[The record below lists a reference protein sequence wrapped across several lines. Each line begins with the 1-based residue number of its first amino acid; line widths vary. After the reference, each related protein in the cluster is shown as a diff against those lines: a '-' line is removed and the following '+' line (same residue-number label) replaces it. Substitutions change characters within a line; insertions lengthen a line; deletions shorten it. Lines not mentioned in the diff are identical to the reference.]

1 MTTNTNIRELVL
13 DILIEVNEKDQ
24 YSHLVIRSV
33 LDKYQY
39 LDKKERAFLTRLA
52 EGTIE
57 HQIEMDY
64 MIDSFSKVKVRKMK
78 PLIRNLLRMSVY
90 QLRYMDAIPD
100 SAVCNEAVKLAKK
113 RGFRQ
118 LSGFVNG
125 VLRSIVRE
133 GDKLLYPDAA
143 IEPKRYLE
151 VKYSVPGWIINR
163 WMKAYGYEQTET
175 ILSHFYQESPLTIRT
190 NRTKCTPEEL
200 RTKLINEQVTVEKI
214 GEIPAESGEFKDALD
229 RLWGYAYTI
238 SDFDHLQSLQ
248 TFQDGDF
255 YVQDLSSMLVA
266 EMAAPKKGDYV
277 IDVCAAPGGKSSHIA
292 ELMDGTGMVEAR
304 DLTEYKTNLIE
315 ENIRRHG
322 LLNMKAVCMDAT
334 VFDRDSVGK
343 ADILI
348 CDLPCSGLGVMG
360 KKTDIRYKMTEEK
373 EKELVQL
380 QRQILKTVIPYVKE
394 NGTVIYS
401 TCTID
406 RAENEENA
414 AWIEREFP
422 ELSLVAM
429 KQMLPGEAGNDG
441 FFISKFVRRKHE

>member
-143 IEPKRYLE
+143 MEPMRYLE

-229 RLWGYAYTI
+229 RLWDYAYTI

-322 LLNMKAVCMDAT
+322 LSNMKAVCMDAT

-343 ADILI
+343 ADILV

-406 RAENEENA
+406 RTENEENA

-429 KQMLPGEAGNDG
+429 KQMFPGEAGNDG

>member
-143 IEPKRYLE
+143 MEPKRYLE

-229 RLWGYAYTI
+229 RLWDYAYAI

-322 LLNMKAVCMDAT
+322 LSNMKAVCMDAT
-334 VFDRDSVGK
+334 VFDRDSVEK
-343 ADILI
+343 ADILV

-406 RAENEENA
+406 RTENEENA

>member
-33 LDKYQY
+33 LDKYRY
-39 LDKKERAFLTRLA
+39 LEKKERAFLTRLA

-143 IEPKRYLE
+143 MEPKRYLE

-175 ILSHFYQESPLTIRT
+175 ILSHFYQEAPLTIRT

-304 DLTEYKTNLIE
+304 DLTEYKTDLIE

-322 LLNMKAVCMDAT
+322 LSNMKAVCMDAT

-360 KKTDIRYKMTEEK
+360 KKTDIRYKMTEDK

>member
-143 IEPKRYLE
+143 MEPKRYLE

-304 DLTEYKTNLIE
+304 DLTEYKTDLIE

-322 LLNMKAVCMDAT
+322 LSNMKAVCMDAT

>member
-33 LDKYQY
+33 LDKYRY
-39 LDKKERAFLTRLA
+39 LEKKERAFLTRLA

-229 RLWGYAYTI
+229 RLWDYAYTI
-238 SDFDHLQSLQ
+238 SDFDHLQGLQ

-304 DLTEYKTNLIE
+304 DLTEYKTDLIE

-322 LLNMKAVCMDAT
+322 LSNMKAVCMDAT

-360 KKTDIRYKMTEEK
+360 KKTDIRYKMTEAK

>member
-190 NRTKCTPEEL
+190 NRTRCTPEEL

-238 SDFDHLQSLQ
+238 SDFDHLHSLPFSELPSLQ
-248 TFQDGDF
+248 
-255 YVQDLSSMLVA
+255 
-266 EMAAPKKGDYV
+266 
-277 IDVCAAPGGKSSHIA
+277 
-292 ELMDGTGMVEAR
+292 
-304 DLTEYKTNLIE
+304 
-315 ENIRRHG
+315 
-322 LLNMKAVCMDAT
+322 
-334 VFDRDSVGK
+334 
-343 ADILI
+343 
-348 CDLPCSGLGVMG
+348 
-360 KKTDIRYKMTEEK
+360 
-373 EKELVQL
+373 
-380 QRQILKTVIPYVKE
+380 
-394 NGTVIYS
+394 
-401 TCTID
+401 
-406 RAENEENA
+406 RA
-414 AWIEREFP
+414 
-422 ELSLVAM
+422 
-429 KQMLPGEAGNDG
+429 
-441 FFISKFVRRKHE
+441 